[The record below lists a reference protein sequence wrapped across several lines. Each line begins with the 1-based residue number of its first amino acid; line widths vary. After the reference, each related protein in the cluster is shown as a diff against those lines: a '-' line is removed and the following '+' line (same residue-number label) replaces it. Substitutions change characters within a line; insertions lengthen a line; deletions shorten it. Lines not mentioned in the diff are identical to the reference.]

1 MLLTTS
7 LQKVKGVG
15 PKTAEQLAAANLHT
29 VGDLIDFLPRKHE
42 DFSEVVNIADIH
54 PGKMTI
60 RARCEKI
67 ATRPVRRGLR
77 ITTATLVDDTGKLQ
91 AVWFNQPYRTTQL
104 AKADEEFFFSGEF
117 EFNYNKYQLSNP
129 SVEKASEMPVNTD
142 RLLPVYRAIKGL
154 KSQLVRKILVEIK
167 PLMTM
172 LPETLPASVVK
183 TEKLLP
189 RSDAVLGMHFPKTP
203 DDVTAAKERL
213 AFEEL
218 FQLLLAS
225 QLNKLDNAKLE
236 GWHIPF
242 DQKIVADFVAQLPF
256 DLTGAQRR
264 AAWEIIQDFE
274 KKTPMNRLL
283 QGDVGA
289 GKTVVAGLAARQAA
303 ASGFQTALMA
313 PTEILASQ
321 HAETLSKLLQ
331 PFGVNVGL
339 LTGSVKGVARKT
351 LYEQIASGSVAVVV
365 GTHALIQE
373 TVKFHRLGF
382 VVIDEQHRFG
392 VKQRQELLT
401 KSEYMP
407 HLLAMTATPIP
418 RSLALTVYGELDVSI
433 LNELPKGRKPIET
446 KIWSPNSQAQLY
458 AKIDAEIAN
467 GRQGYVICSLID
479 DNPDNEIKS
488 VEAEYKKLQN
498 SIFKHRK
505 IGLLH
510 GKMKSDEKDD
520 VMSRF
525 ASGELDILV
534 STTVVE
540 VGVDVPNATV
550 MIIEN
555 ADRFGL
561 SQLHQLRGRVGRS
574 SHQSYCYLVMSD
586 SSKPSQR
593 LKEIERSNDGFYLA
607 EVDLKLRGPGEIY
620 GRSQHGALNLQIA
633 TLSDTKL
640 IARAQKQAKA
650 FAVNGADLVQ
660 YNQLAEQVGKYQRL
674 TTLN

>member
-1 MLLTTS
+1 MNLSTS
-7 LQKVKGVG
+7 LGMIKGVG
-15 PKTAEQLAAANLHT
+15 PKTGEQFALAGLRT
-29 VGDLIDFLPRKHE
+29 VGDLIDFLPRAHE
-42 DFSEVVNIADIH
+42 DFSEVVSIINAI

-60 RARCEKI
+60 KARCEKI

-104 AKADEEFFFSGEF
+104 ASSDEFYFSGEF
-117 EFNYNKYQLSNP
+117 EFNYNRYQLTNP
-129 SVEKASEMPVNTD
+129 SAEKVSDMPVQTD
-142 RLLPVYRAIKGL
+142 RLLPVYRAVKGL
-154 KSQLVRKILVEIK
+154 KSPLVRKILAELR
-167 PLMTM
+167 PLMMM
-172 LPETLPASVVK
+172 LPETLPQDIV
-183 TEKLLP
+183 TREGLLS
-189 RSDAVLGMHFPKTP
+189 RSEAVLGMHFPNNAEDIKK
-203 DDVTAAKERL
+203 ARERL

-225 QLNKLDNAKLE
+225 QLNRQENAKLT

-242 DQKIVADFVAQLPF
+242 DQSVVAGFVKQLPF

-274 KKTPMNRLL
+274 RQVPMNRLL
-283 QGDVGA
+283 QGDVGS
-289 GKTVVAGLAARQAA
+289 GKTVVAGLAGRQAA
-303 ASGFQTALMA
+303 HAGFQTAIMA

-321 HAETLSKLLQ
+321 HAETLSRLLG
-331 PFGVNVGL
+331 PLNVNVGL
-339 LTGSVKGVARKT
+339 LTGSVKGTARKT
-351 LYEQIASGSVAVVV
+351 LYEQIYNGSVHVVV

-373 TVKFHRLGF
+373 NVRFHKLGF

-392 VKQRQELLT
+392 VAQRQELLK
-401 KSEYMP
+401 KSKHMP

-433 LNELPKGRKPIET
+433 LNELPKGRRAIET
-446 KIWSPNSQAQLY
+446 KIWSPNSRAQLY
-458 AKIDAEIAN
+458 EKVDQEIAA
-467 GRQGYVICSLID
+467 GRQAYVICSLID

-488 VEAEYKKLQN
+488 VQAEFKKLQN
-498 SIFKHRK
+498 SVFKHRR

-510 GKMKSDEKDD
+510 GKLKSDEKEA
-520 VMSRF
+520 VMVKFSK
-525 ASGELDILV
+525 GELDILV

-550 MIIEN
+550 MLIEN

-574 SHQSYCYLVMSD
+574 SHQSYCYLITSD
-586 SSKPSQR
+586 SSKPTAR
-593 LKEIERSNDGFYLA
+593 LKEVEKSGDGFYLA

-633 TLSDTKL
+633 TLGDTKL
-640 IARAQKQAKA
+640 IARAQKQARQ
-650 FAVNGADLVQ
+650 FVESGGDLVQ
-660 YNQLAEQVGKYQRL
+660 YKQLAEQVAQYQRL

>member
-1 MLLTTS
+1 MNLVSTLE
-7 LQKVKGVG
+7 KVKGVG
-15 PKTAEQLAAANLHT
+15 AKTAEQFALARLHT
-29 VGDLIDFLPRKHE
+29 VDDLLNFLPRTHE
-42 DFSEVVNIADIH
+42 DFSEVVKIADIH

-60 RARCEKI
+60 KARCEKI
-67 ATRPVRRGLR
+67 STRPVRRGLR

-104 AKADEEFFFSGEF
+104 ASDDEFFFSGEF

-129 SVEKASEMPVNTD
+129 SAEKVSDMPVQTD

-154 KSQLVRKILVEIK
+154 KSQLVRKILAELR
-167 PLMTM
+167 PLITM
-172 LPETLPASVVK
+172 LPETLPQRIIK
-183 TEKLLP
+183 EEKLLT
-189 RSDAVLGMHFPKTP
+189 RSDALLGMHFPKTS
-203 DDVTAAKERL
+203 DDITKARERL

-225 QLNKLDNAKLE
+225 QFNRQENAKLT

-242 DQKIVADFVAQLPF
+242 NQKVVADFVTELPF
-256 DLTGAQRR
+256 KLTGAQRM

-274 KKTPMNRLL
+274 RQTPMNRLL
-283 QGDVGA
+283 QGDVGS

-303 ASGFQTALMA
+303 HEGFQTALMA

-321 HAETLSKLLQ
+321 HAETLQKLLA

-351 LYEQIASGSVAVVV
+351 LYEQIKNGEVQVVV

-373 TVKFHRLGF
+373 TVEFHKLGF

-392 VKQRQELLT
+392 VVQRQALL
-401 KSEYMP
+401 KKGGNMP

-418 RSLALTVYGELDVSI
+418 RSLALTVYGELDVSV
-433 LNELPKGRKPIET
+433 LNELPKGRKPINT
-446 KIWSPNSQAQLY
+446 KIWSPNSRAQLY
-458 AKIDAEIAN
+458 EKIDVEIKA
-467 GRQGYVICSLID
+467 GRQAYVICSLID
-479 DNPDNEIKS
+479 ENPDNEVKS
-488 VEAEYKKLQN
+488 VSAEYKKLQN
-498 SIFKHRK
+498 SIFKHRR

-510 GKMKSDEKDD
+510 GKLKSEEKDL
-520 VMSRF
+520 VMTKF
-525 ASGELDILV
+525 AAGDLDILV

-540 VGVDVPNATV
+540 VGVDVPNATA
-550 MIIEN
+550 MLIED

-574 SHQSYCYLVMSD
+574 HHQSYCYLVTSD
-586 SSKPSQR
+586 SSKPTQR
-593 LKEIERSNDGFYLA
+593 LREIEKSNDGFYLA
-607 EVDLKLRGPGEIY
+607 EVDLRLRGPGEIY

-640 IARAQKQAKA
+640 IARASRQAKK
-650 FAVNGADLVQ
+650 FVEGADDLLQ
-660 YNQLAEQVGKYQRL
+660 YKQLAAQVKYYQRL